1 MADESKSYSSDE
13 KYGLIG
19 KLIEEVKLR
28 RYSYQTG
35 KSYKAQFCHP
45 SVGIWCRYQIHPAII
60 RAQRFENNADL
71 HACSE

>member
-35 KSYKAQFCHP
+35 KSYISIVKGFLSSGKTP
-45 SVGIWCRYQIHPAII
+45 REVSVIIH
-60 RAQRFENNADL
+60 N
-71 HACSE
+71 